1 MSNTGA
7 DERQP
12 GRPLLVFDG
21 DCGFCTSAA
30 RFGQRRLKLE
40 HVEPWQFLE
49 LAALGLTEGECQ
61 EAVQW
66 VAADGSIVSAEGAVI
81 AALRHAGGA
90 WKLLGAVLGV
100 PGVRHVAGAMYRLI
114 ATYRHRLPGGTAA
127 CRLPRPSPGRIRPGR

>member
-1 MSNTGA
+1 MSGSA
-7 DERQP
+7 AAERQP

-21 DCGFCTSAA
+21 DCGFCTSSA

-40 HVEPWQFLE
+40 HVEPWQFLD
-49 LAALGLTEGECQ
+49 LDALGLTEAACQ

-66 VAADGSIVSAEGAVI
+66 VAVDGSIASAERAVI

-90 WKLLGAVLGV
+90 WKTLGAVLDI
-100 PGVRHVAGAMYRLI
+100 PGVRHVGGMLYRLI

-127 CRLPRPSPGRIRPGR
+127 CRLRPGRIVRE